1 MGKGKKRPRVDLN
14 QVNQLSNITGF
25 GGSNE
30 ESMDDLMAQMQ
41 QSATAP
47 LPKDDKKQEKVASK
61 SEGAS
66 SSPSKPDNSKPS
78 SVISSELMTLDQ
90 IESWNRSFLAWSKG
104 GSYTPGLLPCVDE
117 ELARN
122 FKVQELSVFL
132 LKSFKDIRMPVFER
146 WFIDSK
152 VQERQD
158 YSPHQS
164 DPVLPHSASPH
175 SEPSKRLVEEL
186 CHEGASEDDA
196 EKAVA
201 ELCRRNNVAVQ
212 ELSSQAQRYKSQA
225 TLKKGD
231 RIVLE
236 DKDTTVVLLYS
247 RKKWRKPFLFKLNKG
262 HYQKLRDR
270 FLQIHNQTTTK
281 MDLLDNIKNKGMHAF
296 HLLLLSLLLRYSA
309 LSGGQLLQDLR
320 GGGMQGSIHEQVFDV
335 LRSTLEG
342 PWLEGFASPFNVY
355 LPTFASAFPEVEW
368 HFGSVGNFMD
378 SSFTQGCCEV
388 NPPFSPGLMNA
399 MVDHIENQLAKA
411 DQADLPLTF
420 AVIVP
425 TANKKGSVSEVAV
438 AKQAAAVS
446 FRRMVSSPTCRHHV
460 VLAAREHGYV
470 EGAQHLRPTKYKQSV
485 YDTSVI
491 LLQSAKARDQKV
503 DLQML
508 EKDLISA
515 FASRHADELEQRK
528 KNAVD

>member
-14 QVNQLSNITGF
+14 QVTQLSNITGF
-25 GGSNE
+25 GGSNGNE

-41 QSATAP
+41 QSASAP
-47 LPKDDKKQEKVASK
+47 SLKDDKNQEKVASK
-61 SEGAS
+61 SGEE
-66 SSPSKPDNSKPS
+66 SPSCPSKPS
-78 SVISSELMTLDQ
+78 SVVSNETMTLDQ
-90 IESWNRSFLAWSKG
+90 IESWNQSFISWSKG

-117 ELARN
+117 ELARS
-122 FKVQELSVFL
+122 FKVQELSTFL
-132 LKSFKDIRMPVFER
+132 LKSFKDVRMPLFER

-152 VQERQD
+152 FQERQE
-158 YSPHQS
+158 YNPHQS
-164 DPVLPHSASPH
+164 DPVIPHSASPH

-186 CHEGASEDDA
+186 CHEGASEDNA
-196 EKAVA
+196 EKTVA
-201 ELCRRNNVAVQ
+201 ELCRRNNVAGQ
-212 ELSSQAQRYKSQA
+212 ELSSQAHRYKSQA
-225 TLKKGD
+225 PLKHGD
-231 RIVLE
+231 RIDLE
-236 DKDTTVVLLYS
+236 DKGTTVVLLYS

-262 HYQKLRDR
+262 HYQKLREQ
-270 FLQIHNQTTTK
+270 FLQIHNQTATK
-281 MDLLDNIKNKGMHAF
+281 MDLSDSVKNKGIHAF

-335 LRSTLEG
+335 LRSTFEG
-342 PWLEGFASPFNVY
+342 PFLEGFASPFNGY

-378 SSFTQGCCEV
+378 LSFTQGCCEV
-388 NPPFSPGLMNA
+388 NPPFSPGLMNG

-425 TANKKGSVSEVAV
+425 TANKKASVSEVAV

-446 FRRMVSSPTCRHHV
+446 FRRMLSSSTRRHHV
-460 VLAAREHGYV
+460 ILAAREHGYV

-491 LLQSAKARDQKV
+491 LLQSDKARDQKV
-503 DLQML
+503 DFQKL
-508 EKDLISA
+508 EEDLKSA
-515 FASRHADELEQRK
+515 FASRHADELDERK
-528 KNAVD
+528 KNAAD